1 MDDSQRH
8 TEESTPPSGPR
19 DGPKT
24 AQQATAPLADFGVG
38 DVAIAG
44 GKGAALGELVR
55 QGFPVPPGFI
65 ITTGAYSSF
74 LAETNVGAA
83 LSGFLSVGPDE
94 APDGGAPDSGDGTG
108 GAALRALFA
117 ATEMPGRLRQ
127 EILDAYE
134 RLGGGA
140 VAVRSSATAEDLP
153 GAAFAGQ
160 QDTYLNVLGGD
171 GVVQAVANCWASLW
185 TDRAMAYRRRQG
197 IDPHEVAIAVVVQKM
212 VPAAMAGVL
221 FTANPVTGERRE
233 MVVDANP
240 GLGEAVVSGRV
251 TPEHYLLDGSGKG
264 LSFTPGGR
272 EVVISAA
279 EGGGTRESSGKQSTK
294 PGLAA
299 EELAELAMLGNKA
312 QQHFGRPQDI
322 EWAAAGGTLYVLQSR
337 PMTAL
342 PPQPPV
348 LNAVQRRVAPF
359 FIEMFQERP
368 YPLDVSG
375 WMKRGILAMLH
386 GMAGSVGVIFPAV
399 EELLPEEDGVVVQLI
414 PPVPR
419 PTIRTLAAP
428 VSLLRRSR
436 RFKAADW
443 TRDPRFSLFIDNIER
458 LNGKDLGPLRWSAVV
473 AFAGECFAAMQGITD
488 LRVSYLPGIPVPV
501 LKMRS
506 MLLFLGKT
514 KLAPALVAGAETR
527 TSQANRALERLAS
540 IAADDPG
547 LSRALRDSGP
557 RELLEL
563 VENEPEHRAFRE
575 AFTAFQL
582 EYGHRETT
590 SVVLSSSPTWSDAP
604 EVVLGLV
611 KALSGERPQTVDQ
624 GGIALAELKR
634 HPALRFEP
642 LRRRV
647 LAAVESAQ
655 AGMAFRE
662 DSHFY
667 ATKAIPPIR
676 RAYRELGRRLAMAG
690 VIDESDEIYHLRFE
704 ELESITDSDD
714 GALPAS
720 LRDRLRPL
728 VLARAAKRREL
739 EGIPLLDLALL
750 FGGSRPSRQSRR
762 GRQVEGVLLSGT
774 AASRGQATGP
784 VRVIRGPAE
793 FGQLRSGEV
802 LVCPYTN
809 PAWTPLFQRAAAVV
823 VDAGGLGSHAAIVAR
838 EYGIPAVMGTGSGT
852 SALADGQQ
860 VLVDGTR
867 GVVLPAASAERP

>member
-1 MDDSQRH
+1 MDDFQQHSGEDTLPPTRH
-8 TEESTPPSGPR
+8 E
-19 DGPKT
+19 GPKKSG
-24 AQQATAPLADFGVG
+24 QVIAPLADFGMG
-38 DVAIAG
+38 DISLAG

-55 QGFPVPPGFI
+55 QGFPVPPGFV
-65 ITTGAYSSF
+65 ITTGVYLSF

-83 LSGFLSVGPDE
+83 LDGFLSVGPAE
-94 APDGGAPDSGDGTG
+94 APDGGDGT

-117 ATEMPGRLRQ
+117 ATEMPAQLRQ
-127 EILDAYE
+127 EIIEAYS

-160 QDTYLNVLGGD
+160 QDSYLNVVGAPE
-171 GVVQAVANCWASLW
+171 VVRAVADCWASLW
-185 TDRAMAYRRRQG
+185 TDRAIAYRRRQG
-197 IDPHEVAIAVVVQKM
+197 IDPRDVAIAVVVQKM

-221 FTANPVTGERRE
+221 FTANPVTGERAE

-251 TPEHYLLDGSGKG
+251 TPEHYVLDGSGRV
-264 LSFTPGGR
+264 LSFVPGGR
-272 EVVISAA
+272 EVVIDAA
-279 EGGGTRESSGKQSTK
+279 EGGGTQESPGRQDAK

-299 EELAELAMLGNKA
+299 EELVELAMLGKKA

-322 EWAAAGGTLYVLQSR
+322 EWAATAGTLYILQSR

-342 PPQPPV
+342 PPQPPD
-348 LNAVQRRVAPF
+348 LNAVQRRVGPF

-375 WMKRGILAMLH
+375 WMSRGILAMLH
-386 GMAGSVGVIFPAV
+386 GMAGSVGVVFPPLG
-399 EELLPEEDGVVVQLI
+399 ELLPEEDGVVVQLI

-428 VSLLRRSR
+428 VSLLRRAR
-436 RFKAADW
+436 RFKAGAW

-458 LNGKDLGPLRWSAVV
+458 LNGRDLGPLRWRAVV
-473 AFAGECFAAMQGITD
+473 GFAEECFAAMQGITD
-488 LRVSYLPGIPVPV
+488 LRVSYLPGILVPV
-501 LKMRS
+501 LKMRL
-506 MLLFLGKT
+506 MLLLLGKV
-514 KLAPALVAGAETR
+514 KLAPALIAGAQTR
-527 TSQANRALERLAS
+527 TSQANKAIERLAS
-540 IAADDPG
+540 IAAADPE
-547 LSRALRDSGP
+547 LSRALVVLGP
-557 RELLEL
+557 RELREL
-563 VENEPEHRAFRE
+563 VENGPGHRAFRE
-575 AFTAFQL
+575 AFEAFQL

-611 KALSGERPQTVDQ
+611 KAMSGERPRTINQA
-624 GGIALAELKR
+624 GNALAELKR
-634 HPALRFEP
+634 HPALRFQA

-676 RAYRELGRRLAMAG
+676 RAYRELGRRLVLAG
-690 VIDESDEIYHLRFE
+690 VIDEPDEIYHLRFE
-704 ELESITDSDD
+704 ELESITDDDD

-720 LRDRLRPL
+720 IRDRFRPL
-728 VLARAAKRREL
+728 VLARAAKRHEL
-739 EGIPLLDLALL
+739 DGIPLLDPALL
-750 FGGSRPSRQSRR
+750 FARASQI
-762 GRQVEGVLLSGT
+762 EGALVSGT

-784 VRVIRGPAE
+784 VRVIRGPSE
-793 FGQLRSGEV
+793 FGLLRSGEV

-852 SALADGQQ
+852 STLADGQY
-860 VLVDGTR
+860 VLVDGTM
-867 GVVLPAASAERP
+867 GVVRAAATAQRP

>member
-1 MDDSQRH
+1 MDDAQRH
-8 TEESTPPSGPR
+8 AKES
-19 DGPKT
+19 
-24 AQQATAPLADFGVG
+24 ATTPLADFGVG
-38 DVAIAG
+38 DVAVAG

-55 QGFPVPPGFI
+55 QGFPVPPGFVV
-65 ITTGAYSSF
+65 TTGAYLSF

-83 LSGFLSVGPDE
+83 LGGFLYVGPDE
-94 APDGGAPDSGDGTG
+94 APDGGDGTG
-108 GAALRALFA
+108 GAALRTLFA
-117 ATEMPGRLRQ
+117 EAEMPGWLRQ
-127 EILDAYE
+127 EILDAYA

-171 GVVQAVANCWASLW
+171 DVVQAVANCWASMW
-185 TDRAMAYRRRQG
+185 TDRAIAYRRRQG
-197 IDPHEVAIAVVVQKM
+197 IDPREVAIAVVVQKM

-221 FTANPVTGERRE
+221 FTANPVTGERGE

-251 TPEHYLLDGSGKG
+251 TPEHYVLDRSGRV

-279 EGGGTRESSGKQSTK
+279 EGGGTQEGSGTQSAE

-299 EELAELAMLGNKA
+299 EELAELATRGKKA
-312 QQHFGRPQDI
+312 QQHFGRPQDV
-322 EWAAAGGTLYVLQSR
+322 EWAVADGRLYVLQSR

-348 LNAVQRRVAPF
+348 LNAVQRRVGPF

-375 WMKRGILAMLH
+375 WMSRGILAMLH
-386 GMAGSVGVIFPAV
+386 GMAGSVGVVFPAV

-428 VSLLRRSR
+428 VSLLGRSR

-443 TRDPRFSLFIDNIER
+443 TRDPRFSSFIDNIER
-458 LNGKDLGPLRWSAVV
+458 LNGKDLGPLRWRAVV

-488 LRVSYLPGIPVPV
+488 LRVSYLPGILVPV
-501 LKMRS
+501 LKMRF
-506 MLLFLGKT
+506 MLLLLGKT
-514 KLAPALVAGAETR
+514 NLAPALIAGAETR

-547 LSRALRDSGP
+547 LSRALLGSGP
-557 RELLEL
+557 RDLLDL

-575 AFTAFQL
+575 AFEAFQL

-611 KALSGERPQTVDQ
+611 KALSGERPPTVDQ
-624 GGIALAELKR
+624 PGNALAELKR

-642 LRRRV
+642 LRRRG
-647 LAAVESAQ
+647 LAAVGSAQ

-676 RAYRELGRRLAMAG
+676 RAYRELGRRLVLAG
-690 VIDESDEIYHLRFE
+690 VIDEPDEIYHLRFE
-704 ELESITDSDD
+704 ELESITDNDD

-720 LRDRLRPL
+720 VRDRFRPL
-728 VLARAAKRREL
+728 VLARAAKRRGL
-739 EGIPLLDLALL
+739 DGIPLLDPALL
-750 FGGSRPSRQSRR
+750 FAR
-762 GRQVEGVLLSGT
+762 GRQGRQMEGALVSGT

-793 FGQLRSGEV
+793 FGRLRSGEV

-852 SALADGQQ
+852 STLADGQL
-860 VLVDGTR
+860 VLVDGTL
-867 GVVLPAASAERP
+867 GVVLPAASAERS

>member
-1 MDDSQRH
+1 MADSQRH
-8 TEESTPPSGPR
+8 AKES
-19 DGPKT
+19 
-24 AQQATAPLADFGVG
+24 TAPLADFGVG

-65 ITTGAYSSF
+65 ITTGAYLSF
-74 LAETNVGAA
+74 LAEANVGAA
-83 LSGFLSVGPDE
+83 LGGFLSVVPDE
-94 APDGGAPDSGDGTG
+94 APDGGAPDGGDGTG
-108 GAALRALFA
+108 SAALRALFA
-117 ATEMPGRLRQ
+117 AADMPEGLRQ
-127 EILDAYE
+127 EILDAYAK
-134 RLGGGA
+134 LGGRA

-160 QDTYLNVLGGD
+160 QDTYLNVLGGED
-171 GVVQAVANCWASLW
+171 VVQAVANCWASLW
-185 TDRAMAYRRRQG
+185 TDRAISYRRRQG

-221 FTANPVTGERRE
+221 FTANPVTGERGE

-251 TPEHYLLDGSGKG
+251 TPEHYVLDASGKVR
-264 LSFTPGGR
+264 SFTPGGR

-279 EGGGTRESSGKQSTK
+279 VGGGTQESSGAQSTK

-322 EWAAAGGTLYVLQSR
+322 EWVAAGGTLYVLQSR

-342 PPQPPV
+342 PPQPPA
-348 LNAVQRRVAPF
+348 LNAVQRRVGPF

-375 WMKRGILAMLH
+375 WMSRGILAMLH
-386 GMAGSVGVIFPAV
+386 GMAGSVGVVFPAV

-428 VSLLRRSR
+428 VSLLGRSR
-436 RFKAADW
+436 RFKAVDW
-443 TRDPRFSLFIDNIER
+443 TRDPRFSSFIDNIER
-458 LNGKDLGPLRWSAVV
+458 LNGKDLGPLRWCAVV
-473 AFAGECFAAMQGITD
+473 AFARECFAAMQGITD

-501 LKMRS
+501 LKMRF

-514 KLAPALVAGAETR
+514 KLAPALIAGAETR

-563 VENEPEHRAFRE
+563 VENELEHRAFRE
-575 AFTAFQL
+575 AFEAFQL

-611 KALSGERPQTVDQ
+611 KALSGKRPPTVDH

-676 RAYRELGRRLAMAG
+676 RAYRELGRRLVMAG
-690 VIDESDEIYHLRFE
+690 VIDEPDEIYHLRFE
-704 ELESITDSDD
+704 ELESITDNDD

-720 LRDRLRPL
+720 LRDRFRPL
-728 VLARAAKRREL
+728 VLARAAKRRGL
-739 EGIPLLDLALL
+739 AGIPLLDPALL
-750 FGGSRPSRQSRR
+750 FVRGRQ
-762 GRQVEGVLLSGT
+762 GRQVEGVLVSGT

-793 FGQLRSGEV
+793 FGRLRSGEV

-809 PAWTPLFQRAAAVV
+809 PAWTPLFQRAVAVV

-852 SALADGQQ
+852 STLADGQQ
-860 VLVDGTR
+860 VLVDGTL
-867 GVVLPAASAERP
+867 GVVLPAAAAERP